1 MLDNIYI
8 LTQNIEIEDEIK
20 NNVFKESLL
29 NFFLKHLH
37 EFLTY
42 KTKVLNIDPD
52 MIEELSFLSPDCI
65 NQEMIQEY
73 GYYYRDDLGLYETY
87 EAGEDILIKEIDKII
102 LSQKNDIAS
111 YSYLYWLYNY
121 YGQPLDDFDDS
132 DWDLLD
138 LDVRHTNLR
147 EHRNIMIKGRNP
159 IINYLFAKNFYR
171 YLYLE
176 HDDLIKHRQVVLDS
190 NNPELNY
197 LFAKTYDYMN
207 CFDIDICLNI
217 SEMME
222 HSEVVLNSNNSELNY
237 LFIDILIK
245 HYNNMDDSTFFEKIK
260 KDLYNRIIQH
270 GDVIINSK
278 EPNTNYLY
286 ATLIYKMDKIIYE
299 KCRRIIIDSA
309 DAKTNCMCALF
320 FKNLSKDEIMEH
332 RKVVL
337 DSKSPEYNFLFA
349 KGLKELLSENEIME
363 HRKVVLDSKSPEYN
377 FLFAKGLK
385 ELLSEDEIMEHA
397 NILLNSGNSE
407 LIEQFLKVFGKSLSK
422 TKLSMIRTKI
432 FGITMINEN
441 NNNNNRNDKEDLFL
455 LSLPSNNTE
464 DLKNIVNLV
473 IKQKNIYL
481 CYKLSEFLGIILSED
496 MYDSFKELGKCIAE
510 SKDVKY
516 IQKYIDLIL
525 DRNVIF
531 HDNELVFDLVFQ
543 KKRKK

>member
-52 MIEELSFLSPDCI
+52 MTEKLSFLSPDCI
-65 NQEMIQEY
+65 NEEMIQEY
-73 GYYYRDDLGLYETY
+73 GYYYRDNLGLYETY

-147 EHRNIMIKGRNP
+147 EHRNIMIKGGNP
-159 IINYLFAKNFYR
+159 IINYLFVKDFYR

-176 HDDLIKHRQVVLDS
+176 HDEIIKHRQVILDS

-217 SEMME
+217 PEMME

-278 EPNTNYLY
+278 DPNTNYLY
-286 ATLIYKMDKIIYE
+286 ATLIYKMDKKTYE

-320 FKNLSKDEIMEH
+320 FKNLSKD
-332 RKVVL
+332 
-337 DSKSPEYNFLFA
+337 
-349 KGLKELLSENEIME
+349 EIME

-422 TKLSMIRTKI
+422 MKLSMIRTKI

-441 NNNNNRNDKEDLFL
+441 NNNNNRNDKEDLCL

-481 CYKLSEFLGIILSED
+481 CYKLSEFLGEILSED

-510 SKDVKY
+510 SKNVKY

-531 HDNELVFDLVFQ
+531 RDNELVFDLVFQ